1 MTTPV
6 PILHIIKSL
15 GRGGAETLLP
25 ETLSKHN
32 KEKYSFHY
40 IYFLPWKYQMV
51 AEIEQAGGK
60 VTCLPAKNNLGIM
73 RRVFQIVSYVRQHNI
88 KLIHCHLPWA
98 GIVGRIAGKMA
109 GVPVIYTEHNTWDK
123 YHTLTYYFNKLSFSS
138 QQSVI
143 AVSEGVAQSIQ
154 AHYPKVQPKVRVI
167 KNGINTE
174 KYSHTNAATRDV
186 RQELGIAA
194 GSIVIG
200 TTCVFRL
207 QKRML
212 VWLEIARA
220 VHDLHPNVLFLV
232 VGDGVLR
239 EEIHE
244 KARSLNMEGYVHFAG
259 LQADI
264 RPFLQA
270 MDVFMMSSAY
280 EGLPIGLL
288 EAMSMGCMPACT
300 AAGGIPELVKDGENG
315 ILVPVS
321 QPMQMVDR
329 LHQYLRQPARI
340 KNMGAAARQTV
351 VQYFSLQK
359 MVSELENVYENT
371 LG

>member
-1 MTTPV
+1 MITPV

-25 ETLSKHN
+25 ETLSKHDQ
-32 KEKYSFHY
+32 EKYRFHY
-40 IYFLPWKYQMV
+40 IYFLPWKHQMV
-51 AEIEQAGGK
+51 AEIEQAGGR

-88 KLIHCHLPWA
+88 QLIHCHLPWA
-98 GIVGRIAGKMA
+98 GIVGRIAGRLA
-109 GVPVIYTEHNTWDK
+109 GVPVLYTEHNTWDK
-123 YHTLTYYFNKLSFSS
+123 YHKLTYYVNKLSFPS
-138 QQSVI
+138 QQGVI
-143 AVSEGVAQSIQ
+143 AVSEDVAKSIQ
-154 AHYPKVQPKVRVI
+154 AHYPKQQPKVQVI

-174 KYSHTNAATRDV
+174 KFSHTNPVRRDV
-186 RQELGIAA
+186 RQELGLAP

-212 VWLEIARA
+212 VWLEIAKA
-220 VHDLHPNVLFLV
+220 VHDLHPDVSFLV

-244 KARSLNMEGYVHFAG
+244 KARTLHMQGYVHFAG
-259 LQADI
+259 LQSDI
-264 RPFLQA
+264 RPYLQA

-300 AAGGIPELVKDGENG
+300 AAGGIPELVKDSENG
-315 ILVPVS
+315 VLVPVS
-321 QPMQMVDR
+321 QPMLMVDR
-329 LHQYLRQPARI
+329 LHQYLQQPSGI
-340 KNMGAAARQTV
+340 KKLGSAARQTV

-359 MVSELENVYENT
+359 MVAELEHVYEK
-371 LG
+371 LLQ